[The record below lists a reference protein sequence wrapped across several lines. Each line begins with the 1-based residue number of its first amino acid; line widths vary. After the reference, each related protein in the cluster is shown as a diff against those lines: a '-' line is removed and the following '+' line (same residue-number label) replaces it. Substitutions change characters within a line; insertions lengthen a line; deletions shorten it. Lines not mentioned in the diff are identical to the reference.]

1 MQITFVFFP
10 MKSVAARGRASSNRG
25 SYKGAGLCSV
35 WAGPNWMEPPV
46 SVKRLGGVKQREME
60 QGGGRRTGPD
70 ESSSRPGVEVR
81 STGWEEELEEVEEE
95 VEVVEEEGSCCEETS
110 GGTQR
115 NMRCG

>member
-35 WAGPNWMEPPV
+35 WAGPNRMEPPV
-46 SVKRLGGVKQREME
+46 SVKRLGGVKQREMV

-70 ESSSRPGVEVR
+70 EASSRPGVEVR
-81 STGWEEELEEVEEE
+81 RTEGWEEEVEEVEE
-95 VEVVEEEGSCCEETS
+95 VGSCCEETS